1 MWKVEPLDPTS
12 VREYV
17 LPGALESTVNDAVV
31 VTVPPAGGVTGF
43 ELRLIVTPTGRT
55 EKDSCTGSLN
65 PPNEV
70 TVTTT
75 LACEPATKFK
85 LEGEVDSANVGSSCA
100 FTAMAEEENNVKRII
115 NA

>member
-1 MWKVEPLDPTS
+1 
-12 VREYV
+12 V
-17 LPGALESTVNDAVV
+17 LPATLESTVNDAFV

-43 ELRLIVTPTGRT
+43 ELKLTVTPTGRT

-65 PPNEV
+65 PFTEV

-85 LEGEVDSANVGSSCA
+85 LEGEMVSANVGCGCA
-100 FTAMAEEENNVKRII
+100 FTAMAVEKNNVRRII
-115 NA
+115 TV